1 MERGMSVAWESFHRA
16 TQELASSSS
25 IKQRLTAAFSNHL
38 KDLEP
43 ESLPPEFRSR
53 FQDLHGRLTSV
64 RPLRGETAVWA
75 TVRKMS
81 NDEAAVLAR
90 LIVELLGE
98 LAPHREQSARQSARP
113 VLSLYA
119 AEG

>member
-1 MERGMSVAWESFHRA
+1 
-16 TQELASSSS
+16 
-25 IKQRLTAAFSNHL
+25 L

-43 ESLPPEFRSR
+43 ESLPPELRPR
-53 FQDLHGRLTSV
+53 FQELHARLSRV
-64 RPLRGETAVWA
+64 KPLRGETAVWA

-81 NDEAAVLAR
+81 NDEAETIAR
-90 LIVELLGE
+90 RIVELLGE
-98 LAPHREQSARQSARP
+98 LAPHREPLARTSGRP

>member
-1 MERGMSVAWESFHRA
+1 MSVAWESFHRA
-16 TQELASSSS
+16 THELASSAS
-25 IKQRLTAAFSNHL
+25 IKQRLTVAFSNHL

-43 ESLPPEFRSR
+43 ESLPPELRPR
-53 FQDLHGRLTSV
+53 FQELHARLSRV
-64 RPLRGETAVWA
+64 KPLRGETAVWA

-81 NDEAAVLAR
+81 NDEAETIAR
-90 LIVELLGE
+90 RIVELLGE
-98 LAPHREQSARQSARP
+98 LAPHREPLARTSGRP

>member
-1 MERGMSVAWESFHRA
+1 MNVAWESFHRA
-16 TQELASSSS
+16 THELASSAS

-43 ESLPPEFRSR
+43 ESLPPELRSR
-53 FQDLHGRLTSV
+53 FQELHGRLNSV
-64 RPLRGETAVWA
+64 TPLRGETAVWA

-81 NDEAAVLAR
+81 NDEAEAIAR
-90 LIVELLGE
+90 RIVELLGE
-98 LAPHREQSARQSARP
+98 LAPHREQLVARTSGRP

>member
-1 MERGMSVAWESFHRA
+1 MSVAWESFHRA
-16 TQELASSSS
+16 THELASSAS

-43 ESLPPEFRSR
+43 ESLPPELRPR
-53 FQDLHGRLTSV
+53 FQELHGRLNRVT
-64 RPLRGETAVWA
+64 PLRGESAVWA

-81 NDEAAVLAR
+81 NDEAETIAR
-90 LIVELLGE
+90 RIVELLGE
-98 LAPHREQSARQSARP
+98 LAPHREQFARSGGRP

>member
-1 MERGMSVAWESFHRA
+1 MERGMNVAWESFHRA
-16 TQELASSSS
+16 TNELASSAS
-25 IKQRLTAAFSNHL
+25 IKHILTAAFSNHL

-43 ESLPPEFRSR
+43 DSLPPELRPRFEELHASLSR
-53 FQDLHGRLTSV
+53 V

-81 NDEAAVLAR
+81 NDEAEIVAR
-90 LIVELLGE
+90 RIVELLGE
-98 LAPHREQSARQSARP
+98 LARHREQLPKTSGRP

-119 AEG
+119 ADG